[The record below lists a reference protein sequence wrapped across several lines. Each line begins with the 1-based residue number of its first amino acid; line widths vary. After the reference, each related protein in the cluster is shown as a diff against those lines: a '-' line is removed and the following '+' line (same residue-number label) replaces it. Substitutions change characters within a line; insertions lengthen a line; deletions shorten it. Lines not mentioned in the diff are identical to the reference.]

1 MITTPPAYPR
11 FVPTLT
17 EVVEPSPLRVSAG
30 DVEINS
36 DELIQT
42 LSQQMSL
49 LVERKLSTL
58 MQELAQGLMAAHL
71 TNLTNKLKPE
81 LEEMVWQALE
91 QVRTA
96 HADRNK

>member
-1 MITTPPAYPR
+1 
-11 FVPTLT
+11 
-17 EVVEPSPLRVSAG
+17 VVEPSPLRVSAG

-58 MQELAQGLMAAHL
+58 MQELAQGLMAVQL
-71 TNLTNKLKPE
+71 TNLTNQLKPE
-81 LEEMVWQALE
+81 LEEMVRQTLE